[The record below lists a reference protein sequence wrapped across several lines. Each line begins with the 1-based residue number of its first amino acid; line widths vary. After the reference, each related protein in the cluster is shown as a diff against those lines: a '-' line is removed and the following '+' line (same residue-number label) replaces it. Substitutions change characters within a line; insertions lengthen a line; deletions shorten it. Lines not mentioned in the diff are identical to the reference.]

1 MRKYLL
7 KRLFSRRFKD
17 NSCVNFFPPVT
28 YHPYS
33 TPWSAPPRCSFSRAQ
48 LQFMI
53 TASWR
58 WTTTVTSDWAT
69 FSVRSKQNLHSA
81 IHFAACLVVSID
93 WKHNFSNS
101 QWSNS
106 QSTLLYIVICYL
118 LLVVECYLDKFCA
131 LQFAFQPKRQNFS
144 ETILL
149 AAACCWYGHVTM
161 VVK

>member
-1 MRKYLL
+1 ML
-7 KRLFSRRFKD
+7 KRLFSRFMAEEF
-17 NSCVNFFPPVT
+17 SVNFYPPVT
-28 YHPYS
+28 YRPYN
-33 TPWSAPPRCSFSRAQ
+33 TPWSALPRCRFSRAQ
-48 LQFMI
+48 LQFRI
-53 TASWR
+53 SASWR
-58 WTTTVTSDWAT
+58 WTTTVTSDWAA

-81 IHFAACLVVSID
+81 IHSASLLVVWLYLID

-149 AAACCWYGHVTM
+149 AAACCWYGHVTI